1 MPEVMKDIKIPY
13 PTEGIVRTAQL
24 DDTVA
29 PDDSVQLA
37 VNMNFDRVGAVQT
50 RPGVTEYADTLSE
63 EITNFGKLSNSYIP
77 GGYETIEQLGAIDS
91 FSTPVRDTKVVKIN
105 DTKVTV
111 FWTGTDNDG
120 FCQNFEVDPA
130 SGVMTPLGTPLEF
143 DTASASGIQA
153 VNLSGIHVLAAW
165 SGTGN
170 DGFVQAF
177 DVSGDTIIAES
188 TAFEFNATRGTN
200 ITLSKITSSKVICF
214 YSGPGDNGIA
224 HVFSFSG
231 GAVSIVGTPFTFDAS
246 GFNYENSCASLG
258 DGQRFLNSYN
268 GSNGSVRMFEVNLTT
283 WNVTALGTAITFD
296 VFGAFATWMPIGDGQ
311 HFVAVYQGGTPTFG
325 NWAKTYSVNLSTY
338 NITQVGTGVRF
349 RAGGGNDLAA
359 TAMGDGEHFVAFYSV
374 NIGDGYVQM
383 LRMNPSTYDITMVG
397 DTLEGYSFANRGY
410 TSAVTMTPF
419 KVAVFWGRTSATEI
433 GDSAMFVTLGALTG
447 GRWLY
452 GSHGTDV
459 SNWDGSA
466 WTVRRS
472 SLAEVSKPRFSQY
485 LSYIWMVNGNKQIG
499 GDPVATSRGGAFGT
513 EMVPEDFPKGDFIH
527 AGFEGRVWVFNKT
540 LGRIDYT
547 DIVQFAPPNAYSL
560 TYDKDE
566 NFITTIAPQTGQTFT
581 AVQKVPRALLV
592 FTQDSIYRI
601 YGATS
606 LDAYPAY
613 SVGTYSQESIV
624 ETKTGIFFHH
634 SSGFY
639 QFDYGSQPLEI
650 SRKVIDFVKAIPRSA
665 YDNIVGVYD
674 GFNNVEWSIGSVTV
688 EDVTFTNCVMRYT
701 ISTQVWTVYDYV
713 GNNITAMISYDDG
726 TTLNHLMGTST
737 GLVGALDTGT
747 TDFGASIYFEMI
759 DRWRSF
765 TPMYYKIKALSGINV
780 YSENAAGTNITYQI
794 QKSGPNVWKPLGT
807 IDERNNSYLPNE
819 DSDDFDVL
827 RLRLAGNTNGTPIV
841 IHGIEI
847 PEIVIKGTNE
857 N

>member
-1 MPEVMKDIKIPY
+1 MPEVIKDIKIPY

-77 GGYETIEQLGAIDS
+77 DGYETIEQLGATES
-91 FSTPVRDTKVVKIN
+91 FSTPVSNVKMVKITDTKVA
-105 DTKVTV
+105 V
-111 FWTGTDNDG
+111 FWTGADNDG
-120 FCQNFEVDPA
+120 FCQNFEVDTT
-130 SGVMTPLGTPLEF
+130 SGVMTPLGTRLEF

-153 VNLSGIHVLAAW
+153 IRLTAERVLVAW
-165 SGTGN
+165 TGTGN
-170 DGFVQAF
+170 DGFVQSF
-177 DVSGDTIIAES
+177 TVSGDTIVANS
-188 TAFEFNATRGTN
+188 SAFEFNATYGAN
-200 ITLSKITSSKVICF
+200 ITLSRINDTRAVCF
-214 YSGPGDNGIA
+214 YSGPSDNGIA
-224 HVFSFSG
+224 LVFAASG
-231 GAVSIVGTPFTFDAS
+231 GAVTIVGTPFTFDAS
-246 GFNYENSCASLG
+246 GLNFENSCAPLG
-258 DGQRFLNSYN
+258 DGQRFLNSYQ
-268 GSNGSVRMFEVNLTT
+268 GSSGSVRMFEVNLTT

-296 VFGAFATWMPIGDGQ
+296 SFGSSAVWMPVGDGQ
-311 HFVAVYQGGTPTFG
+311 RFVGVYKGATPTTGF
-325 NWAKTYSVNLSTY
+325 WAKTYSVNLSTY

-349 RAGGGNDLAA
+349 KAGGGNDS
-359 TAMGDGEHFVAFYSV
+359 TAVGMGNGEHFVAFYSV

-397 DTLEGYSFANRGY
+397 DTLGGYDFANTGY

-459 SNWDGSA
+459 SNWDGTA

-540 LGRIDYT
+540 LGRVDYT
-547 DIVQFAPPNAYSL
+547 DIVQFTAPNSYSL
-560 TYDKDE
+560 TYNKDE
-566 NFITTIAPQTGQTFT
+566 NFITTIAPQTNQTFT
-581 AVQKVPRALLV
+581 AVHEAPRALLV

-613 SVGTYSQESIV
+613 NVGTYSQESII
-624 ETKTGIFFHH
+624 ETKKGVLFHH

-639 QFDYGSQPLEI
+639 KFDYGSQPVEI
-650 SRKVIDFVKAIPRSA
+650 SRKVIDFVQAIPRA
-665 YDNIVGVYD
+665 YYDDITGVYD
-674 GFNNVEWSIGSVTV
+674 GFDNVLWSVGPITV
-688 EDVTFTNCVMRYT
+688 EGVTFSNCTMRYSL
-701 ISTQVWTVYDYV
+701 STQVWTIYDYT
-713 GNNITAMISYDDG
+713 GNDITAMIQYDDG
-726 TTLNHLMGTST
+726 TTMNHLMGTST
-737 GLVGALDTGT
+737 GLVGAMDTGL
-747 TDFGASIYFEMI
+747 TDFGESIYYEMI
-759 DRWRSF
+759 DRWRPF
-765 TPMYYKIKALSGINV
+765 TNMYYEIASIGGINV
-780 YSENAAGTNITYQI
+780 YSENAAGTNIMYQI
-794 QKSGPNVWKPLGT
+794 DKSGTNVWKSLGT
-807 IDERNNSYLPNE
+807 IDEKANSYLPNNN
-819 DSDDFDVL
+819 SDDFDVM
-827 RLRLAGNTNGTPIV
+827 RLRLVGNTTGTPVI

-847 PEIVIKGTNE
+847 PEITIKGTNR